1 LLPTERGDDVA
12 HGQPPALLPHH
23 CRLPENHPGGLEKVF
38 RKYVLLLK
46 SWELIG
52 GERLAVDGT
61 KIHGQ
66 NARKKNFNVAKLKRH
81 LDRIDD
87 RNEEVMN
94 EFARLDKYE
103 ASEEKKNMQASTQGA

>member
-1 LLPTERGDDVA
+1 
-12 HGQPPALLPHH
+12 
-23 CRLPENHPGGLEKVF
+23 
-38 RKYVLLLK
+38 LLK
-46 SWELIG
+46 KWDLIG

-87 RNEEVMN
+87 RIEEVMD

-103 ASEEKKNMQASTQGA
+103 ASEEKKDMQASTQGALDVLRARKNKYAALQKQLSTTDVK